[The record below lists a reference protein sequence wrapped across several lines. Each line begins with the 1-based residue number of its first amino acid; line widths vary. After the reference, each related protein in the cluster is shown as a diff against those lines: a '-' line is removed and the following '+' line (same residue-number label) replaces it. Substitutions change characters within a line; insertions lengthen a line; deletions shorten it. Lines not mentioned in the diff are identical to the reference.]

1 MIPRLPEKQRG
12 DCRDVVGDG
21 HPSPMDDA
29 NTGDL
34 TLIYKLLT
42 RGCSGSCPY
51 RAIRFAIWD
60 WTIVGISFI
69 KHTSKKFS

>member
-1 MIPRLPEKQRG
+1 MISRLPEKQRG

-42 RGCSGSCPY
+42 IHVCYSFRV
-51 RAIRFAIWD
+51 AFATKRFA
-60 WTIVGISFI
+60 
-69 KHTSKKFS
+69 K